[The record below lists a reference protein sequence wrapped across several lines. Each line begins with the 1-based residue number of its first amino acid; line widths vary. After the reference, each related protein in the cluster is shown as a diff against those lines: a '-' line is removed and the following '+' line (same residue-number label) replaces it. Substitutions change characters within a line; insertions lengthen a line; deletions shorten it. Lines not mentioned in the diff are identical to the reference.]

1 MYAYMQVMSAPPHP
15 DALVALKRLREG
27 NGRFAN
33 QVMSIEALASMSRRQ
48 QLLAD
53 QRPSAIVLGCSDSRA
68 PAEMVFDQ
76 GLGDLFVIRLAGNVV
91 APSGV
96 GSVEFAAERFGTRL
110 VVVMGHTRCGA
121 VQAALEPDPV
131 GVTRTALS
139 IVGRVRPAIETV
151 RATLYGLDKE
161 TMLYEAVKANVR
173 AQAAALRQ
181 GSSLM
186 ERLILEEGL
195 IVVGAVYELET
206 GKVDFF
212 DGMPRGTTVEIA
224 IPGVSPTLVD

>member
-1 MYAYMQVMSAPPHP
+1 MTASPHP
-15 DALVALKRLREG
+15 DALAALKRLREG
-27 NGRFAN
+27 NHRFAN
-33 QVMSIEALASMSRRQ
+33 QVMSIEALASLSRRQ

-121 VQAALEPDPV
+121 VSAALEPDPP
-131 GVTRTALS
+131 GVTRNALS
-139 IVGRVRPAIETV
+139 IVGRVRPAVETV
-151 RATLYGLDKE
+151 RQVHFGLDKE
-161 TMLYEAVKANVR
+161 AMMVEAVRANVR

-181 GSSLM
+181 GSSII

-195 IVVGAVYELET
+195 LVVGAVYELET

-212 DGMPRGTTVEIA
+212 DGVPRGATAEIA
-224 IPGVSPTLVD
+224 IPGVTPGLNVD

>member
-1 MYAYMQVMSAPPHP
+1 MTAPPHP
-15 DALVALKRLREG
+15 DAIAALKRLREG
-27 NGRFAN
+27 NERFVN
-33 QVMSIEALASMSRRQ
+33 HVLSIEALASLSRRN
-48 QLLAD
+48 QLLLD

-110 VVVMGHTRCGA
+110 VVVMGHTHCGA
-121 VQAALEPDPV
+121 VAAALEPDPP
-131 GVTRTALS
+131 GVTRNALS
-139 IVGRVRPAIETV
+139 IVGRVRPAVETV
-151 RATLYGLDKE
+151 RQTLYGVDKKV
-161 TMLYEAVKANVR
+161 MLNEAARANVR

-181 GSSLM
+181 GSSLI
-186 ERLILEEGL
+186 EGLILEDGL
-195 IVVGAVYELET
+195 VVVGALYDLET

-212 DGMPRGTTVEIA
+212 DGLPRGTT
-224 IPGVSPTLVD
+224 LVGLAAAEPPATTEPRD